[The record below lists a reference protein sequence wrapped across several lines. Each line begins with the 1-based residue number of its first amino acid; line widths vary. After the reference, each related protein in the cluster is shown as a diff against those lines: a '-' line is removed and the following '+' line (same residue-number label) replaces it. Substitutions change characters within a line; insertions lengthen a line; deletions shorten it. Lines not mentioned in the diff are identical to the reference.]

1 MSKNNNTLKQK
12 EKQYH
17 HLTKNDRIKIESLIN
32 QKDKNGKRLFNNTH
46 IANYL
51 GVHKST
57 ISRELRKRRK
67 EKMYIRTGKTK
78 TMPYTAQYAQED
90 AEFKRGLSKGEYK
103 LRKNKKLA
111 KFIED
116 KIKIDK
122 WAPDVIVGY
131 METHKYFERDGF
143 EPITTPTIYNAIHY
157 GIINVKLEDTRRMKY
172 KAEYK
177 YHDKSDL
184 PESKAEYSINNRPEG
199 IDKRLY
205 FGHFELDTVIST
217 SKGNHECLMTLTERK
232 TRFEIIFKLKG
243 KTAKE
248 VVNKFNKMK
257 EFMKNHYNKIFKSI
271 TNDNGTEFSDFLN
284 IIKDT
289 KTKIY
294 FCHPYCSG
302 EKGTNEKHNSM
313 IRYFIPKGTLI
324 ENYSYKEIN
333 KIAEWLN
340 NYPRKI
346 LNYKTPLEALQEEFN
361 DKSILNKIYKLQ
373 AFFLN
378 FVILSRILIIGYFKL
393 YKTN

>member
-1 MSKNNNTLKQK
+1 MSKNNNTLNQK
-12 EKQYH
+12 EKQYR

-32 QKDKNGKRLFNNTH
+32 QKDKNGKRLFNNTY

-57 ISRELRKRRK
+57 ISRELKNRKK

-78 TMPYTAQYAQED
+78 TMPYTAQYAQENAD
-90 AEFKRGLSKGEYK
+90 FKRGLSKGEYK
-103 LRKNKKLA
+103 LRRNKKLA

-122 WAPDVIVGY
+122 WAPDAIVGY
-131 METHKYFERDGF
+131 MKTHNYFELDGF
-143 EPITTPTIYNAIHY
+143 ESITTPTIYNAIRY

-172 KAEYK
+172 KAEYE
-177 YHDKSDL
+177 YHNKSDL
-184 PESKAEYSINNRPEG
+184 PKSKAEYSINNRPEE

-205 FGHFELDTVIST
+205 FGHFELDTVIGT

-243 KTAKE
+243 KTAEE

-257 EFMKNHYNKIFKSI
+257 EFMKIHYNKIFKSI
-271 TNDNGTEFSDFLN
+271 TTDNGTEFSDFLN

-302 EKGTNEKHNSM
+302 EKGTNEKHNSI
-313 IRYFIPKGTLI
+313 IRYFIPKGVLI
-324 ENYSYKEIN
+324 EKYSYKDIN
-333 KIAEWLN
+333 KIAEWMN

-373 AFFLN
+373 EKINCL
-378 FVILSRILIIGYFKL
+378 
-393 YKTN
+393 

>member
-1 MSKNNNTLKQK
+1 MPEKNITTSNNKNQGK
-12 EKQYH
+12 YH
-17 HLTKNDRIKIESLIN
+17 HLTKENRITIESLIN
-32 QKDKNGKRLFNNTH
+32 QKDENGKRLFNNTY

-51 GVHKST
+51 GVDKST

-78 TMPYTAQYAQED
+78 TMPYTAGYAQDD
-90 AEFKRGLSKGEYK
+90 ANFKRGLSKGEYK
-103 LRKNKKLA
+103 LRKYIKMT

-131 METHKYFERDGF
+131 MKLHKMFDYEGYTS
-143 EPITTPTIYNAIHY
+143 ITTPTIYNAIRYH
-157 GIINVKLEDTRRMKY
+157 IINVNLEDTRRMKY
-172 KAEYK
+172 KPEYEYK
-177 YHDKSDL
+177 NKSDL
-184 PESKAEYSINNRPEG
+184 PTSKAEYSINNRLDE
-199 IDKRLY
+199 INKRLY
-205 FGHFELDTVIST
+205 FGHFELDTVIGT
-217 SKGNHECLMTLTERK
+217 KKGKHECLMTLTERR
-232 TRFEIIFKLKG
+232 TRFEIIFKLRY
-243 KTAKE
+243 KTAEE
-248 VVNKFNKMK
+248 VVNKFNQIK
-257 EFMKNHYNKIFKSI
+257 EFMKVNYNKVFKSL
-271 TNDNGTEFSDFLN
+271 TTDNGTEFSDFLS

-324 ENYSYKEIN
+324 ENYSTDDIN
-333 KIAEWLN
+333 KIADWMN

-361 DKSILNKIYKLQ
+361 DKSTLNKIYKLQ
-373 AFFLN
+373 EKINCL
-378 FVILSRILIIGYFKL
+378 
-393 YKTN
+393 

>member
-1 MSKNNNTLKQK
+1 MSVNNNTTNIK
-12 EKQYH
+12 EKQYR
-17 HLTKNDRIKIESLIN
+17 HLIKDDRIKIESLIN
-32 QKDKNGKRLFNNTH
+32 QKDENGKRLFNNTY

-57 ISRELRKRRK
+57 ISRELKKRRK
-67 EKMYIRTGKTK
+67 EKMYIRTGKTR
-78 TMPYTAQYAQED
+78 TMPYTAEYAQEN
-90 AEFKRGLSKGEYK
+90 ANFNRGLSKGEYK

-131 METHKYFERDGF
+131 MKAHNYFERDGF
-143 EPITTPTIYNAIHY
+143 KSITTPTIYNAIRYH
-157 GIINVKLEDTRRMKY
+157 IIDVKLEDTRRMKY
-172 KAEYK
+172 KQEYE
-177 YHDKSDL
+177 YHKGDL
-184 PESKAEYSINNRPEG
+184 PESKAEYSINNRPKE

-205 FGHFELDTVIST
+205 FGHFELDTVIGT
-217 SKGNHECLMTLTERK
+217 KKGKHECLMTLTERK

-243 KTAKE
+243 KTSEE

-257 EFMKNHYNKIFKSI
+257 EFMKKNYDKIFKSI
-271 TNDNGTEFSDFLN
+271 TTDNGTEFSDFLN

-302 EKGTNEKHNSM
+302 EKGTNERHNGI

-324 ENYSYKEIN
+324 ENYSYKDIN
-333 KIAEWLN
+333 KIAEWMN

-361 DKSILNKIYKLQ
+361 DNSILNKIYKLQ
-373 AFFLN
+373 EKINCL
-378 FVILSRILIIGYFKL
+378 
-393 YKTN
+393 

>member
-1 MSKNNNTLKQK
+1 MSDTNNTLKSK
-12 EKQYH
+12 ENQYH
-17 HLTKNDRIKIESLIN
+17 HLTKNDRITIESLIN
-32 QKDKNGKRLFNNTH
+32 QKDSYGKRLFNNTY

-57 ISRELRKRRK
+57 ISRELRNRRK

-78 TMPYTAQYAQED
+78 TMPYTAQYAQEN
-90 AEFKRGLSKGEYK
+90 AEFKRGLSKCEYK
-103 LRKNKKLA
+103 LRKSKKLA
-111 KFIED
+111 RFIED

-122 WAPDVIVGY
+122 WAPDAIVGY
-131 METHKYFERDGF
+131 MKTHKYFERDGF
-143 EPITTPTIYNAIHY
+143 EKISTPTIYNAIRY

-172 KAEYK
+172 KSEYK
-177 YHDKSDL
+177 YKNKVDL
-184 PESKAEYSINNRPEG
+184 PESKSLYSINNRPEE

-205 FGHFELDTVIST
+205 FGHFELDTVIGT
-217 SKGNHECLMTLTERK
+217 KKGKHECLMTLTERK
-232 TRFEIIFKLKG
+232 TRFEMIFKLKG
-243 KTAKE
+243 KTSDE

-257 EFMKNHYNKIFKSI
+257 VFMKSHYDKIFKSI
-271 TNDNGTEFSDFLN
+271 TTDNGTEFSDFLN
-284 IIKDT
+284 IVKDT

-302 EKGTNEKHNSM
+302 EKGTNEKHNSI

-333 KIAEWLN
+333 KITEWMN

-373 AFFLN
+373 EKIN
-378 FVILSRILIIGYFKL
+378 YI
-393 YKTN
+393 

>member
-1 MSKNNNTLKQK
+1 MSKRNTTISNNKNQVK
-12 EKQYH
+12 YR
-17 HLTKNDRIKIESLIN
+17 HLTKDDRIKIESLIN
-32 QKDKNGKRLFNNTH
+32 QKDENGKRLFNNTY

-57 ISRELRKRRK
+57 ISRELRKRRR

-78 TMPYTAQYAQED
+78 TMPYSAEYAQDD
-90 AEFKRGLSKGEYK
+90 ANFKRGLSKGEYK

-131 METHKYFERDGF
+131 MKTHNYFERDGF
-143 EPITTPTIYNAIHY
+143 ESITTPTIYNAIRY
-157 GIINVKLEDTRRMKY
+157 QIINVKLEDTRRMKY
-172 KAEYK
+172 KPEYE
-177 YHDKSDL
+177 YHKGDL
-184 PESKAEYSINNRPEG
+184 PESKAEYSINNRPDE
-199 IDKRLY
+199 INKRLY
-205 FGHFELDTVIST
+205 FGHFELDTVIGT
-217 SKGNHECLMTLTERK
+217 RRGKHECLMTLTERK

-243 KTAKE
+243 KTAEE

-257 EFMKNHYNKIFKSI
+257 EFMKKNYNKIFKSI
-271 TNDNGTEFSDFLN
+271 TTDNGTEFSDFLN

-302 EKGTNEKHNSM
+302 EKGTNERHNGI
-313 IRYFIPKGTLI
+313 IRYFIPKGNLI
-324 ENYSYKEIN
+324 ENYSYKDIN
-333 KIAEWLN
+333 KIAAWMN

-361 DKSILNKIYKLQ
+361 DKSVLNKIYKLQ
-373 AFFLN
+373 EKINCL
-378 FVILSRILIIGYFKL
+378 
-393 YKTN
+393 

>member
-1 MSKNNNTLKQK
+1 MSKNNNTLNQK
-12 EKQYH
+12 EKQYR

-32 QKDKNGKRLFNNTH
+32 QKDKNGKRLFNNTY

-57 ISRELRKRRK
+57 ISRELKNRKK

-78 TMPYTAQYAQED
+78 TMPYTAQYAQENAD
-90 AEFKRGLSKGEYK
+90 FKRGLSKGEYK

-116 KIKIDK
+116 KIKVDK
-122 WAPDVIVGY
+122 WAPDAIVGY
-131 METHKYFERDGF
+131 MKAHNYFELDGF
-143 EPITTPTIYNAIHY
+143 ESITTPTIYNAIRY

-172 KAEYK
+172 KAEYE
-177 YHDKSDL
+177 YHNKSDL
-184 PESKAEYSINNRPEG
+184 PKSKAEYSINNRPEE

-205 FGHFELDTVIST
+205 FGHFELDTVIGT

-243 KTAKE
+243 KTAEE

-257 EFMKNHYNKIFKSI
+257 EFMKINYDKIFKSI
-271 TNDNGTEFSDFLN
+271 TTDNGTEFSDFLN

-302 EKGTNEKHNSM
+302 EKGTNEKHNSI

-324 ENYSYKEIN
+324 EKYSYKDIN
-333 KIAEWLN
+333 KIAEWMN

-373 AFFLN
+373 EKINCL
-378 FVILSRILIIGYFKL
+378 
-393 YKTN
+393 

>member
-1 MSKNNNTLKQK
+1 MSKNNNTLNQK
-12 EKQYH
+12 EKQYR

-32 QKDKNGKRLFNNTH
+32 QKDKNGKRLFNNTY

-57 ISRELRKRRK
+57 ISRELKNRKK

-78 TMPYTAQYAQED
+78 TMPYTAQYAQENAD
-90 AEFKRGLSKGEYK
+90 FKRGLSKGEYK
-103 LRKNKKLA
+103 LRRNKKLA

-122 WAPDVIVGY
+122 WAPDAIVGY
-131 METHKYFERDGF
+131 MKTHNYFELDGF
-143 EPITTPTIYNAIHY
+143 ESITTPTIYNAIRY

-172 KAEYK
+172 KAEYE
-177 YHDKSDL
+177 YHNKSDL
-184 PESKAEYSINNRPEG
+184 PKSKAEYSINNRPEE

-205 FGHFELDTVIST
+205 FGHFELDTVIGT

-243 KTAKE
+243 KTAEE

-257 EFMKNHYNKIFKSI
+257 EFMKINYDKIFKSI
-271 TNDNGTEFSDFLN
+271 TTDNGTEFSDFLN

-302 EKGTNEKHNSM
+302 EKGTNEKHNSI

-324 ENYSYKEIN
+324 EKYSYKDIN
-333 KIAEWLN
+333 KIAEWMN

-373 AFFLN
+373 EKINCL
-378 FVILSRILIIGYFKL
+378 
-393 YKTN
+393 

>member
-1 MSKNNNTLKQK
+1 MSKNNNTLNQK
-12 EKQYH
+12 EKQYR

-32 QKDKNGKRLFNNTH
+32 QKDKNGKRLFNNTY

-57 ISRELRKRRK
+57 ISRELKNRKK

-78 TMPYTAQYAQED
+78 TMPYTAQYAQENAD
-90 AEFKRGLSKGEYK
+90 FKRGLSKGEYK
-103 LRKNKKLA
+103 LRRNKKLA

-122 WAPDVIVGY
+122 WAPDAIVGY
-131 METHKYFERDGF
+131 MKAHNYFELDGF
-143 EPITTPTIYNAIHY
+143 ESITTPTIYNAIRY

-172 KAEYK
+172 KAEYE
-177 YHDKSDL
+177 YHNKSDL
-184 PESKAEYSINNRPEG
+184 PKSKAEYSINNRPEE

-205 FGHFELDTVIST
+205 FGHFELDTVIGT

-243 KTAKE
+243 KTAEE

-257 EFMKNHYNKIFKSI
+257 EFMKIHYNKIFKSI
-271 TNDNGTEFSDFLN
+271 TTDNGTEFSDFLN

-302 EKGTNEKHNSM
+302 EKGTNEKHNSI

-324 ENYSYKEIN
+324 EKYSYKDIN
-333 KIAEWLN
+333 KIAEWMN

-346 LNYKTPLEALQEEFN
+346 LNYKTPLEVLQEEFN

-373 AFFLN
+373 EKINCL
-378 FVILSRILIIGYFKL
+378 
-393 YKTN
+393 